1 MEKNKLERIEKC
13 IVIGGSAGSLKVLLN
28 MLPGIDPALSLP
40 LIIILHRKETASSA
54 LEELMASRTSLVV
67 KEAEDKEPMKAG
79 TVYLAPA
86 DYHLLVEKDKTL
98 SLDASEKINFSRP
111 SIDAT
116 FQTAG
121 EAFGENL
128 LAILLSGANADGTDG
143 LASIMHNK
151 GKVVVQDP
159 LTAQAAFMPAH
170 AIDNLEINLIIKE
183 EELAELI
190 NSFGA
195 QI

>member
-1 MEKNKLERIEKC
+1 
-13 IVIGGSAGSLKVLLN
+13 